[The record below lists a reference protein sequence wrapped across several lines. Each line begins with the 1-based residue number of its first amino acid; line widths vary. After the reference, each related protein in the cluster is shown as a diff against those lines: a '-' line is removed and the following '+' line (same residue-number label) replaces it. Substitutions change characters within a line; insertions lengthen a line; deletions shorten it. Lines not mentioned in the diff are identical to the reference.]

1 MNERKSFNKEALRG
15 NNYDDLQWQK
25 DFADATG
32 IVIPDKYLYTSAG
45 PKYAINK
52 MYEQN
57 IIDFMQHED
66 LTESQAKRKANVRK
80 TAALNDLKEL
90 IK

>member
-32 IVIPDKYLYTSAG
+32 IVIPDK
-45 PKYAINK
+45 
-52 MYEQN
+52 
-57 IIDFMQHED
+57 D
-66 LTESQAKRKANVRK
+66 
-80 TAALNDLKEL
+80 
-90 IK
+90 